1 MSGDLTVRR
10 VLGDHA
16 FAEIGFPTAAAVGE
30 PRGLVVAGGRVGPPR
45 WQPGTLGGDR
55 SAYRIGIY
63 GLDDLRCR
71 FLLPSRWPV
80 NTIAFHPVLPLAAVG
95 TGDYDGGYLYQGE
108 LLLLDLASGEA
119 RSLLEEEREVRSAR
133 WRGERR
139 LDLVLSPRDDDHR
152 DDGPCFAASIV
163 RDDWAEPVRRAE
175 IDEEPVPEP
184 ADEREAAERALR
196 RLAAWRG
203 EAEWSPRRQVRSV
216 EPLRD
221 GRVLAALDG
230 VRLESWLPSG
240 RREWSV
246 PVDGGGRRV
255 VVAPDERS
263 AWVEVQ
269 WAPGW
274 DGSRWRYRPN
284 GVERLSLDNGEILRP
299 AGADVP
305 LMPVGRRDGWVLLRD
320 TRHETTGPATVL
332 VSPENRESAPV
343 DLGGCPF
350 EDRQFRV
357 RRSPELLLLLPG
369 EDGSQVAALDPAD
382 SAVHQLFPADWGA
395 RPGAWFTT
403 GPGVRVPDALVHAG
417 AVSVPGPERVEGLV
431 VRRRFPGG
439 EPEWDFSCGAAVVT
453 AMDVLGGTLWAALDS
468 GQVVLLD
475 ARNGALLRREPLAV
489 DGLPVSG
496 TSLAAT
502 GDGVLIGTEDGRVLD
517 VRARPV

>member
-1 MSGDLTVRR
+1 M
-10 VLGDHA
+10 LGDHA
-16 FAEIGFPTAAAVGE
+16 FAEIGFPTAAAVSG
-30 PRGLVVAGGRVGPPR
+30 PRGLVVAGGRVGPPL
-45 WQPGTLGGDR
+45 WQPGTFGSGR
-55 SAYRIGIY
+55 SPYRIGVY
-63 GLDDLRCR
+63 GSDGLRCR

-95 TGDYDGGYLYQGE
+95 TGAYDGGYRYEGE
-108 LLLLDLASGEA
+108 LLLLDLASGGT
-119 RSLLEEEREVRSAR
+119 RSLLEDEREVRSAR

-139 LDLVLSPRDDDHR
+139 LDLVLAPRDDDHR
-152 DDGPCFAASIV
+152 DDGACFAASVV
-163 RDDWAEPVRRAE
+163 RDDWAEPRPEPVRRTE
-175 IDEEPVPEP
+175 IDDEPVPGP

-255 VVAPDERS
+255 VVAPDQRS

-284 GVERLSLDNGEILRP
+284 GVERLSLGDGEILRP
-299 AGADVP
+299 ADADVP
-305 LMPVGRRDGWVLLRD
+305 LMPVGRRDGWVVLRD
-320 TRHETTGPATVL
+320 MRHETTGAATVP
-332 VSPENRESAPV
+332 VSPGHRESAPV

-357 RRSPELLLLLPG
+357 RRSPELLMLMHS
-369 EDGSQVAALDPAD
+369 EDGPQVAALDPAGG
-382 SAVHQLFPADWGA
+382 AVHRLFPADWGA
-395 RPGAWFTT
+395 
-403 GPGVRVPDALVHAG
+403 GPGVWFTAGPGVHVPGALIHAG
-417 AVSVPGPERVEGLV
+417 AVSVPGPERAEGLV
-431 VRRRFPGG
+431 ARRRFPGG

-453 AMDVLGGTLWAALDS
+453 AMDVLGGTVWAALDS
-468 GQVVLLD
+468 GEIVLLD
-475 ARNGALLRREPLAV
+475 ARSGGLLRREPLTV
-489 DGLPVSG
+489 RGLPASG
-496 TSLAAT
+496 ASLAAT